1 MLYHGTNIGG
11 LRYIQANS
19 KSHTTGKSVA
29 YFTEDRCYALV
40 CCREREFNFVTM
52 GLREDGKQH
61 YFERFP
67 DQLRVLCQGKK
78 GYLYLQKL
86 VCGIDLHI
94 GNILRDLPQKLHPLL
109 PGEHGSLFSG
119 VDHDTDDELIEDIR
133 RTANNIQMAVGHRVE
148 AAGVNGNFH
157 SLSSWN
163 SLRKIVMSVFP
174 YL

>member
-67 DQLRVLCQGKK
+67 DQLRVLYDVFMADAIHPTKA
-78 GYLYLQKL
+78 GY
-86 VCGIDLHI
+86 
-94 GNILRDLPQKLHPLL
+94 RDWWLPKFYEVLSEVLL
-109 PGEHGSLFSG
+109 GE
-119 VDHDTDDELIEDIR
+119 
-133 RTANNIQMAVGHRVE
+133 
-148 AAGVNGNFH
+148 
-157 SLSSWN
+157 
-163 SLRKIVMSVFP
+163 
-174 YL
+174 